1 MSRTVH
7 CAKHGVDAAALAF
20 APWPGALGKRIFESI
35 GQPAW
40 QEWLAHQTML
50 INENRLSPMDPK
62 HRALRAAQRLTR
74 TPDAD
79 QDSRSTTST
88 VARRAAFSLS
98 RSAATSMGRIERI
111 RQLPSRVWTRSKS
124 A

>member
-7 CAKHGVDAAALAF
+7 CAKHGVDAPALAF
-20 APWPGALGKRIFESI
+20 APWPGALGRRIFENI

-62 HRALRAAQRLTR
+62 HRAFLEGEMEKFLFGGGAEKPAGYV
-74 TPDAD
+74 P
-79 QDSRSTTST
+79 
-88 VARRAAFSLS
+88 
-98 RSAATSMGRIERI
+98 
-111 RQLPSRVWTRSKS
+111 PSE
-124 A
+124 